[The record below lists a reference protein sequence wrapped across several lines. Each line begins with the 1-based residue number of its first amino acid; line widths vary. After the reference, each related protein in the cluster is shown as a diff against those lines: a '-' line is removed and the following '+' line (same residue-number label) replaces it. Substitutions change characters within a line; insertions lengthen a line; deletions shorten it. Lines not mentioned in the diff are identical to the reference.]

1 MIINSAIS
9 GIKNNNL
16 KNMLVITKNEEIHKN
31 KFIIENENN
40 LDDDEFKKIIDE
52 IVEEDSVF
60 NKINIIKSKINS
72 IKDFIDMLNSDCL
85 FKEEYTELFKS
96 LTDIEL
102 SILGKIVFNEECR
115 MNKLKLKEIIYSNV
129 DINNEWEYSYIEFI
143 KSLDDDRIY
152 IIEVSIND
160 MNKEY

>member
-1 MIINSAIS
+1 M
-9 GIKNNNL
+9 
-16 KNMLVITKNEEIHKN
+16 KN
-31 KFIIENENN
+31 KKYINLEDEEFKTIIQSIIEE
-40 LDDDEFKKIIDE
+40 KSI
-52 IVEEDSVF
+52 F

-102 SILGKIVFNEECR
+102 SILGKLLFNEECR
-115 MNKLKLKEIIYSNV
+115 MNKLKLKDVIYRNF
-129 DINNEWEYSYIEFI
+129 DINNECEYYYIEFI

-152 IIEVSIND
+152 SIESSIND

>member
-16 KNMLVITKNEEIHKN
+16 KNILVISKNEEIYKN
-31 KFIIENENN
+31 RFIIEHENN
-40 LDDDEFKKIIDE
+40 LEDDEFKKVIDD

-85 FKEEYTELFKS
+85 FKEEYTQLFKS

-102 SILGKIVFNEECR
+102 SILGKLLFNEECR
-115 MNKLKLKEIIYSNV
+115 MNKLKLK
-129 DINNEWEYSYIEFI
+129 
-143 KSLDDDRIY
+143 
-152 IIEVSIND
+152 
-160 MNKEY
+160 M